1 MKNILITGG
10 AGFIGSHTCLA
21 FLEQGFNI
29 YVADSFVNS
38 SKNVFEK
45 LKNILNISFNFDE
58 DKIKVFEGDIRNYKF
73 LENIFFEASS
83 NNEKID
89 GVVHLAGLKSVS
101 QSILNPTMYW
111 DVNVH
116 GSINL
121 LKVMQANNCKT
132 ILFSSSAT
140 VYGNS

>member
-45 LKNILNISFNFDE
+45 LKNILNASVNFDE
-58 DKIKVFEGDIRNYKF
+58 DKIKVYEGDIRDS
-73 LENIFFEASS
+73 LTQISIFHLS
-83 NNEKID
+83 N
-89 GVVHLAGLKSVS
+89 ALKS
-101 QSILNPTMYW
+101 
-111 DVNVH
+111 
-116 GSINL
+116 G
-121 LKVMQANNCKT
+121 
-132 ILFSSSAT
+132 
-140 VYGNS
+140 